1 MSTTGWRL
9 LAGGAFKRQIV
20 LVFVLGF
27 LCLFSALVAYLV
39 RTQSQN
45 LYEENHNAARGLA
58 HSLAVSSRS
67 WVLANDLVGLEEV
80 IVSFA
85 NYPHLH
91 YAMVLSPTGRVLAH
105 TDPTK
110 IGLFVHDATS
120 EVLLRPP
127 TGLHQILVDDPE
139 TIDVAVPIPL
149 GERHVGW
156 ARVALGRKSIQ
167 ADLHTVGMRSATFIG
182 LATALALLASVLIA
196 NRLSRRI
203 AALVRV
209 ADSVR
214 AGDTS
219 VRADM
224 AGTTDEVALLAASFN
239 RMLDALEQNQQAL
252 RTASRYS
259 RSLIE
264 AHLDPLLVVGRDG
277 KISDLNRATETVT
290 GRSRQALIGTD
301 FADHCTAPE
310 QAHELFVQAL
320 ASEQVTDRALSI
332 RHVDGHIT
340 NVLYNAGIF
349 RSASGEVLGVLAAA
363 RDVTERQRLDE
374 EMRRYKDRLE
384 AEVQQRTADLVLA
397 RNAAEAA
404 NQAKS
409 AFLANM
415 SHELRTPLNAVL
427 GFSNMMRKDPLLPER
442 QRQNLD
448 IINRSGEHLLTLI
461 NDVLDMAKIEA
472 GRVQLQQLP
481 FDLGALVR
489 DVTDMMQIRAQEKGL
504 QLLIDQDSEFPRYI
518 VGDEARLRQVLINL
532 LGNAVKFTDQGGV
545 SIRLGTR
552 QNQQSHLVIEVEDSG
567 PGIAPEDQ
575 ERIFQPFTQIGEQ
588 GINKGTG
595 LGLTITRQFVQLMQG
610 QITLH
615 STPGIG
621 SVFRIELPLQPA
633 AEADMRHPDAIQ
645 HGDVLGLAP
654 GQQHWRILIVEDQR
668 DNQVLLSQLLGSMGF
683 EWRISENGA
692 KGVQMFQEWHPDF
705 IWMDHRMPV
714 MDGVEATRRIRQLP
728 GGKEVK
734 IVAVTASALQEQKA
748 ELLAVGMD
756 DFVRKPYRS
765 SEIFD
770 CMAKHLGVRYIY
782 EGLPEADD
790 SPAMALSAEMFA
802 NVPDAVC
809 QQLQQA
815 LESLENERID
825 AALQAVTA
833 QDATLGKVLRRLVG
847 NFDYPAILNTLEA
860 RSHVP

>member
-1 MSTTGWRL
+1 MSTFGWRL
-9 LAGGAFKRQIV
+9 VAGGAFKRQIV
-20 LVFVLGF
+20 LVFLLGF

-39 RTQSQN
+39 RTQSHS
-45 LYEENHNAARGLA
+45 LYEENHHAARGLA
-58 HSLAVSSRS
+58 YSLAVSSRS

-85 NYPHLH
+85 SYPHLR

-105 TDPTK
+105 TDPSK
-110 IGLFVHDATS
+110 MGLFVSDTTS
-120 EVLLRPP
+120 AALLHAP
-127 TGLHQILVDDPE
+127 TGLHQLLVNDAE
-139 TIDVAVPIPL
+139 TIDVAVPIAL
-149 GERHVGW
+149 GARHLGW
-156 ARVALGRKSIQ
+156 ARVALGRESIQ
-167 ADLHTVGMRSATFIG
+167 AELRAVLVRS
-182 LATALALLASVLIA
+182 LAFVALAAVLALLAAIMIA
-196 NRLSRRI
+196 NRLARRI
-203 AALVRV
+203 AALVQV

-214 AGDTS
+214 AGDTR
-219 VRADM
+219 VRAHI
-224 AGTTDEVALLAASFN
+224 AGAPDEITLLAESFN
-239 RMLDALEQNQQAL
+239 RMLDALAHNEQAL
-252 RTASRYS
+252 HTASRYS

-264 AHLDPLLVVGRDG
+264 AHLDPLLVVGCNG
-277 KISDLNRATETVT
+277 HITDLNRAAETMT

-301 FADHCTAPE
+301 FADHCAERE
-310 QAHELFVQAL
+310 QAHALFVQAL
-320 ASEQVTDRALSI
+320 ANEQVIDQTLSI
-332 RHVDGHIT
+332 RHVDGHVT
-340 NVLYNAGIF
+340 KVLYNAGIF
-349 RSASGEVLGVLAAA
+349 RSATGEVLGVLAAA

-374 EMRRYKDRLE
+374 EMHRYQDRLE

-397 RNAAEAA
+397 RNAAETA

-532 LGNAVKFTDQGGV
+532 LGNAVKFTEQGGV
-545 SIRLGTR
+545 SIRLGTQ
-552 QNQQSHLVIEVEDSG
+552 QNQQSHLVIEIEDSG
-567 PGIAPEDQ
+567 LGIAPEDQ
-575 ERIFQPFTQIGEQ
+575 ESIFLPFTQIGEQ

-595 LGLTITRQFVQLMQG
+595 LGLTITRQFVQLMHG

-615 STPGIG
+615 SRLGTG
-621 SVFRIELPLQPA
+621 SVFRIELPLQEA
-633 AEADMRHPDAIQ
+633 SEADMHYPDAIQ

-654 GQQHWRILIVEDQR
+654 GQQPWRILIVEDQR
-668 DNQVLLSQLLGSMGF
+668 DNQILLSQLLGAIGF

-728 GGKEVK
+728 GGQEVK
-734 IVAVTASALQEQKA
+734 IVAVTASALQEQKT
-748 ELLAVGMD
+748 ELLAAGMD

-770 CMAKHLGVRYIY
+770 CMAKHLGVRYLY
-782 EGLPEADD
+782 EGLPEVDD
-790 SPAMALSAEMFA
+790 NPTTALTPEMFA
-802 NVPDAVC
+802 SLPRALC
-809 QQLQQA
+809 QQFQQA
-815 LESLENERID
+815 LESLEDERIT
-825 AALQAVTA
+825 AALQAVAA
-833 QDATLGKVLRRLVG
+833 QDAVLGKALQRLVN
-847 NFDYPAILNTLEA
+847 NFAYPAILTLLEA
-860 RSHVP
+860 RTHV